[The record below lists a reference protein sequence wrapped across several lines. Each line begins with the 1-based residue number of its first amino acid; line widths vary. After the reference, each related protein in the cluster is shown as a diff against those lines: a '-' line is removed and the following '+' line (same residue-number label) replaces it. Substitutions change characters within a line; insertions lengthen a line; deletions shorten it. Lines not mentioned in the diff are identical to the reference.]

1 LDKQLTE
8 VLRGE
13 EAAKVLESPA
23 YKEAIEKVRAGIIAN
38 MASSPLG
45 DEKTHNKLVIA
56 LQTLNQIEK
65 QLQEVMTTGKLA
77 AMQQETVLQ
86 KAAKF
91 IRR

>member
-1 LDKQLTE
+1 MDKQLTE

-65 QLQEVMTTGKLA
+65 QLHDVMTTGKLA
-77 AMQQETVLQ
+77 NIQRETLLQ
-86 KAAKF
+86 KAAKVF
-91 IRR
+91 R

>member
-1 LDKQLTE
+1 MDKQLNE

-23 YKEAIEKVRAGIIAN
+23 YKEAIEAVRSGIIAN

-65 QLQEVMTTGKLA
+65 QLHDVMTTGKLA
-77 AMQQETVLQ
+77 AMQRETVLQ
-86 KAAKF
+86 KAAKVF
-91 IRR
+91 R

>member
-1 LDKQLTE
+1 MDKQLNE

-23 YKEAIEKVRAGIIAN
+23 YKEAIEAVRAGIIAN

-65 QLQEVMTTGKLA
+65 QLHDVMTTGRLA
-77 AMQQETVLQ
+77 AMQKESLLQ
-86 KAAKF
+86 KATKAF
-91 IRR
+91 R

>member
-1 LDKQLTE
+1 LDKQLNE
-8 VLRGE
+8 VKRGE

-23 YKEAIEKVRAGIIAN
+23 YKEAVEAVRAGIIAN

-45 DEKTHNKLVIA
+45 DEKTHNRLVIA

-65 QLQEVMTTGKLA
+65 QLHDVMTTGKLA
-77 AMQQETVLQ
+77 AMQKDSLLQ
-86 KAAKF
+86 KAANI

>member
-1 LDKQLTE
+1 MDKQLNE

-23 YKEAIEKVRAGIIAN
+23 YKEAIEAVRAGIIAN

-56 LQTLNQIEK
+56 LQTLNSIEK
-65 QLQEVMTTGKLA
+65 QLHDVMTTGKLA
-77 AMQQETVLQ
+77 TMQRETVLQ
-86 KAAKF
+86 KAAKVF
-91 IRR
+91 R

>member
-1 LDKQLTE
+1 MDKQLNE

-23 YKEAIEKVRAGIIAN
+23 YKEAIEAVRAGIIAN

-65 QLQEVMTTGKLA
+65 QLHDVMTTGKLA
-77 AMQQETVLQ
+77 AMQRETVLQ
-86 KAAKF
+86 KAAKVF
-91 IRR
+91 R

>member
-1 LDKQLTE
+1 MDKQLNEIT
-8 VLRGE
+8 RGD
-13 EAAKVLESPA
+13 EAARVLENPA
-23 YKEAIEKVRAGIIAN
+23 YKEAIEAVRAGIIAN

-65 QLQEVMTTGKLA
+65 QLQDVMMTGKLA
-77 AMQQETVLQ
+77 AMQRESLLQ
-86 KAAKF
+86 KAANV

>member
-1 LDKQLTE
+1 M
-8 VLRGE
+8 LRGE

-23 YKEAIEKVRAGIIAN
+23 YKEAVESVRAGIIAN

-65 QLQEVMTTGKLA
+65 QLHDVMTTGKLA
-77 AMQQETVLQ
+77 AMQKETLASKVS
-86 KAAKF
+86 KVF
-91 IRR
+91 R

>member
-1 LDKQLTE
+1 MDKQLNE

-23 YKEAIEKVRAGIIAN
+23 YKEAIEAVRAGIIAN
-38 MASSPLG
+38 MTSSPLG

-65 QLQEVMTTGKLA
+65 QLHDVMTTGRLA
-77 AMQQETVLQ
+77 AMQRETVLQ
-86 KAAKF
+86 KAAKVF
-91 IRR
+91 R

>member
-1 LDKQLTE
+1 MDKQLTE

-65 QLQEVMTTGKLA
+65 QLHDVMTTGKLA
-77 AMQQETVLQ
+77 AMQKDSLLQ
-86 KAAKF
+86 KAANI

>member
-1 LDKQLTE
+1 MDKQLNE

-65 QLQEVMTTGKLA
+65 QLHDVMTTGKLA
-77 AMQQETVLQ
+77 NIQRETLLQ
-86 KAAKF
+86 KAAKVF
-91 IRR
+91 R

>member
-1 LDKQLTE
+1 MDKQLNE

-23 YKEAIEKVRAGIIAN
+23 YKEAIEAVRAGIIAN

-65 QLQEVMTTGKLA
+65 QLHDVMTTGRLA
-77 AMQQETVLQ
+77 AMQRETVLQ
-86 KAAKF
+86 KAAKVF
-91 IRR
+91 R

>member
-1 LDKQLTE
+1 MDKQLTE

-23 YKEAIEKVRAGIIAN
+23 YKEAIEAVKAGIIAN

-65 QLQEVMTTGKLA
+65 QLHDVMTTGKLA
-77 AMQQETVLQ
+77 NIQRETLLQ
-86 KAAKF
+86 KAAKVF
-91 IRR
+91 R

>member
-1 LDKQLTE
+1 MDKQLNE
-8 VLRGE
+8 VKRGE

-65 QLQEVMTTGKLA
+65 QLHDVMTTGKLA

-86 KAAKF
+86 KVSKVF
-91 IRR
+91 R